1 MALILSRMRPIEKV
15 RRSMNTDADPRF
27 LKERLEA
34 SKNVVTDCGFELVE
48 FARSITTGEILIIMR
63 GASNDVVTV
72 CQVMDQTVAYDSLT
86 TEILETYDRLAANRP
101 RVAEVSKRFAP
112 ADQDEIDRMLL
123 DQ

>member
-1 MALILSRMRPIEKV
+1 MALILLRMRPIEKV

-48 FARSITTGEILIIMR
+48 FARSITTGEIIIMR
-63 GASNDVVTV
+63 GASDDVVTV
-72 CQVMDQTVAYDSLT
+72 CQVMDQTGAYDSLT

>member
-1 MALILSRMRPIEKV
+1 MALILLRMRPIEKV
-15 RRSMNTDADPRF
+15 RRSMNTDADPHF

-48 FARSITTGEILIIMR
+48 FARSITTGEIIIMR
-63 GASNDVVTV
+63 GASDDVVTV
-72 CQVMDQTVAYDSLT
+72 CQVMDQTGAYDSLT

>member
-1 MALILSRMRPIEKV
+1 
-15 RRSMNTDADPRF
+15 MNTDADSRF

-48 FARSITTGEILIIMR
+48 FARSITTGEILIFMR
-63 GASNDVVTV
+63 GASDDVITV
-72 CQVMDQTVAYDSLT
+72 CQVMDQTGANDSLT
-86 TEILETYDRLAANRP
+86 TETLETYDRFAANQP

-112 ADQDEIDRMLL
+112 ADQDEINRMLL

>member
-1 MALILSRMRPIEKV
+1 
-15 RRSMNTDADPRF
+15 MNTDADPLF

-34 SKNVVTDCGFELVE
+34 SKNVVRDCGFELVE

-63 GASNDVVTV
+63 GASDDVVTV
-72 CQVMDQTVAYDSLT
+72 CQVMDQTGAYDSLT

-101 RVAEVSKRFAP
+101 RVAEVSQRFAP